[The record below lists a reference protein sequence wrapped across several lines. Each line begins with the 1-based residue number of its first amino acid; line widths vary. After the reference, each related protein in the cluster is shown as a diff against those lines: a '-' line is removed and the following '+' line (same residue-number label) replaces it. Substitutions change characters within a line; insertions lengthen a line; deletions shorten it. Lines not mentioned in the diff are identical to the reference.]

1 MKSSNSAVHMYTCM
15 HSACM
20 RARVA
25 HASAVCSRQSLISSR
40 FHVYTTSW
48 ENVRENVHAVRRV
61 DQKIAFLMF
70 QPIAC
75 QLAPSMPMP

>member
-1 MKSSNSAVHMYTCM
+1 MKSSNSAVYNMYTCM

-40 FHVYTTSW
+40 FHVYTTW
-48 ENVRENVHAVRRV
+48 GNVHAVCRV
-61 DQKIAFLMF
+61 DQKQIAFLMF

>member
-1 MKSSNSAVHMYTCM
+1 MKSSNSAVYNMYTCM
-15 HSACM
+15 HSAW

-25 HASAVCSRQSLISSR
+25 HASAVCSRKYIISPR
-40 FHVYTTSW
+40 FHVYTTW
-48 ENVRENVHAVRRV
+48 GNVHAVRRV
-61 DQKIAFLMF
+61 DQKQIAFLMF

>member
-40 FHVYTTSW
+40 FHVYTTW
-48 ENVRENVHAVRRV
+48 GNVHAVRRV